1 MRGSWKSEIRS
12 KSSRKETLPD
22 IVCGTVFNS
31 HVHGHEP
38 AGHQPR
44 EMDSQLLRGA
54 QLFLRLHLPKQ
65 FSLKSRRIES

>member
-1 MRGSWKSEIRS
+1 MSGGWKSEIRLEFR
-12 KSSRKETLPD
+12 RKETLPE

-38 AGHQPR
+38 AAHQPR